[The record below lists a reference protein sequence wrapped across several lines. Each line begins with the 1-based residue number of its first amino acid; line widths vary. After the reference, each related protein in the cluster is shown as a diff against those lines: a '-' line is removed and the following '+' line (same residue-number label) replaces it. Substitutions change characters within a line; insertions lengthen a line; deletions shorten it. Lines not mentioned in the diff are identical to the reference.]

1 MTRIGIKT
9 VIIFLLTFQ
18 IAASQGI
25 FVSPFS
31 DWHIQPGT
39 NEILAGNDLPDTYT
53 TAPDHMKL
61 SVELG
66 GGYKGNKDGRQ
77 WKVEV
82 QRVDIDWHRDLDL
95 YVRLTG
101 EGTGP
106 EKAKVV
112 KGGQVFQRLKRSPD
126 EFFECKGWRYE
137 IPIQF
142 ELRGVSLLLPVK
154 TYRVEVLFTII
165 DD

>member
-1 MTRIGIKT
+1 MMKIRMTT
-9 VIIFLLTFQ
+9 SMMLLFTFH
-18 IAASQGI
+18 IVTGQGI
-25 FVSPFS
+25 SISPFS
-31 DWHIQPGT
+31 DWRIRPEP
-39 NEILAGNDLPDTYT
+39 NEIIAGNDLPGTYT
-53 TAPDHMKL
+53 TAPDHMRL

-66 GGYKGNKDGRQ
+66 GDYKGNKDNRK
-77 WKVEV
+77 WEVEV
-82 QRVDIDWHRDLDL
+82 QRVDLDWHRDLDL

-112 KGGQVFQRLKRSPD
+112 KGGEVFQRIERSPE
-126 EFFECKGWRYE
+126 EFFKCKGWRYD

-142 ELRGVSLLLPVK
+142 ELRGVSLLLPAK

>member
-1 MTRIGIKT
+1 MRIGIVT
-9 VIIFLLTFQ
+9 SIIFLLAYQ
-18 IAASQGI
+18 IIAAQGI
-25 FVSPFS
+25 SVSPFS
-31 DWHIQPGT
+31 DWRIQPQP
-39 NEILAGNDLPDTYT
+39 NEIVAGNDLPGTYT
-53 TAPDHMKL
+53 TAPDHMRL

-66 GGYKGNKDGRQ
+66 GDLKNNKDNKK
-77 WKVEV
+77 WEVEV
-82 QRVDIDWHRDLDL
+82 QRVDLDWHRDLEL

-112 KGGQVFQRLKRSPD
+112 KGGEVYQRIERSPD
-126 EFFECKGWRYE
+126 EFFKCKGWRYD

-142 ELRGVSLLLPVK
+142 ELRGVSLLLPAK